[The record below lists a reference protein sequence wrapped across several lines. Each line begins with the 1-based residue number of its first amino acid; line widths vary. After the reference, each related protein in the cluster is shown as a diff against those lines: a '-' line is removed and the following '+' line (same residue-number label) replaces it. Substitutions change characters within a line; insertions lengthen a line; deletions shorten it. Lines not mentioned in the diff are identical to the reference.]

1 MTENRF
7 TDELLSAIIDGEASP
22 ESVASVEAD
31 PDARQRLA
39 DMRAAV
45 AHVAEPVPEATPAR
59 RAQSIAAAMAAATPA
74 SPEVAS
80 LSAQRHKR
88 DESQKQGLPKGWLIA
103 AAAAVLLFVL
113 AIPTLFINGDTAT
126 SLADADATATQDDD
140 VVDEAADVVRDEVG
154 DDVVV
159 DAADGDT
166 IDEDADDG
174 AADEEAAIAPSA
186 EEATEETAEVAA
198 DEADAAD
205 DSEESNDIE
214 SDVATEI
221 EIVTSVEEFEELL
234 AQDVIAPQL
243 ASDDILSLDGLTART
258 TSSAEAALATEVNP
272 ACLTPGDDV
281 TNPTPYS
288 LIVLDPF
295 AGAAS
300 LVVVEFADD
309 GTTRLLDAETCAVIG

>member
-1 MTENRF
+1 M
-7 TDELLSAIIDGEASP
+7 
-22 ESVASVEAD
+22 
-31 PDARQRLA
+31 
-39 DMRAAV
+39 
-45 AHVAEPVPEATPAR
+45 
-59 RAQSIAAAMAAATPA
+59 
-74 SPEVAS
+74 
-80 LSAQRHKR
+80 
-88 DESQKQGLPKGWLIA
+88 
-103 AAAAVLLFVL
+103 
-113 AIPTLFINGDTAT
+113 
-126 SLADADATATQDDD
+126 
-140 VVDEAADVVRDEVG
+140 G

-174 AADEEAAIAPSA
+174 AADEEAEVAPEA
-186 EEATEETAEVAA
+186 EEATEETAEAAVDDA
-198 DEADAAD
+198 DEG
-205 DSEESNDIE
+205 NDIE